1 MTAQT
6 QAEPT
11 PEAPAPAS
19 RPSAADQDRALK
31 ARHRTMWALGDY
43 PSVATEL
50 IPELGHVL
58 VRAAAIGPG
67 DRVLDV
73 AAGSG
78 NAAIPAALAGAQVVA
93 SDLTP
98 ELLDVG
104 RAAAA
109 RSGVELEW
117 READAEALPFE
128 DGTFDAVVSCVGAM
142 FAPHHQ
148 RTADEMIRVLRPGG
162 TLALIAWTPSGF
174 LGQMFATMKA
184 FVPPPPAG
192 VQPPPLWGDEDH
204 VRSLLGDRVT
214 DLRAVRRELVVDR
227 FDRPEDLRDYFK
239 ARYGPTIA
247 AYRGL
252 ADDAART
259 AELDRELAD
268 LVRRFDRGSGSTVTD
283 WEYLLVTARR
293 S

>member
-6 QAEPT
+6 DT
-11 PEAPAPAS
+11 VGL
-19 RPSAADQDRALK
+19 DRALK
-31 ARHRTMWALGDY
+31 TKHRAMWALGDY
-43 PSVATEL
+43 PSVATEI

-58 VRAAAIGPG
+58 VEAAGVGPG
-67 DRVLDV
+67 SRVLDV

-109 RSGVELEW
+109 RVGASVEW
-117 READAEALPFE
+117 DEADAEALPY
-128 DGTFDAVVSCVGAM
+128 DDDAFDIVLSCVGAM

-148 RTADEMIRVLRPGG
+148 ATADELVRVTRRGG
-162 TLALIAWTPSGF
+162 TVGLLSWTPDGF
-174 LGQMFATMKA
+174 IGQMFATMKP

-192 VQPPPLWGDEDH
+192 VQPPPLWGDEQH
-204 VRSLLGDRVT
+204 VRSLLGDRV
-214 DLRAVRRELVVDR
+214 DEFQAQRRTLTVDH
-227 FDRPEDLRDYFK
+227 FDRPEDFRDYFK

-252 ADDAART
+252 ADDAERT
-259 AELDRELAD
+259 AELDRRLVDLA
-268 LVRRFDRGSGSTVTD
+268 RRFDRGEGSTVMD
-283 WEYLLVTARR
+283 WEYLLVTARTR
-293 S
+293 